1 MAINVAG
8 RRLSLAWLKPP
19 PVPPDGNMTLF
30 EHLRELRYRFVV
42 AAVWIVLGIAICAF
56 FYQTLY
62 EFLLQPY
69 NLAAIDL
76 KATRPDANTEVVN
89 IGVAAPMTLAMKIVG
104 IAGLVLTAPFWLYQ
118 LWAFIAPGLLAKEKK
133 WAVIFV
139 GAATP
144 LFLSGVA
151 IGYWVMPKGISVMLS
166 FTPQSVPVTNMLDIQ
181 YFLTFLIRLMLVFGI
196 AFLLPVVLV
205 VLNLAGILSG
215 AQLGKARQY
224 AIFGCFVF
232 GAVATPST
240 DPFSMLALALP
251 MAVLY
256 LIAELICR
264 ANDRARRRRGDVA
277 PSDAAPRDAA

>member
-1 MAINVAG
+1 MAG

-30 EHLRELRYRFVV
+30 EHLRELRYRLVV
-42 AAVWIVLGIAICAF
+42 AALWIVLGVAICAF
-56 FYQTLY
+56 FYQWLY
-62 EFLLQPY
+62 ELLLQPY
-69 NLAAIDL
+69 NLAVIDL
-76 KATRPDANTEVVN
+76 KAARPDANTEVVN

-104 IAGLVLTAPFWLYQ
+104 IAGLVLTAPFWLWQ

-133 WAVIFV
+133 WAIIFV
-139 GAATP
+139 GASTP
-144 LFLSGVA
+144 LFLAGVA

-205 VLNLAGILSG
+205 VLNLAGIVSG
-215 AQLGKARQY
+215 AQLGRVRQY

-240 DPFSMLALALP
+240 DPFSMLMLAVP
-251 MAVLY
+251 MAILY
-256 LIAELICR
+256 VVAEIISR
-264 ANDRARRRRGDVA
+264 INDRGRRRRGA
-277 PSDAAPRDAA
+277 PVPGETV

>member
-1 MAINVAG
+1 
-8 RRLSLAWLKPP
+8 
-19 PVPPDGNMTLF
+19 MTLF
-30 EHLRELRYRFVV
+30 EHLRELRYRLVV
-42 AAVWIVLGIAICAF
+42 AAIWIVLAVIICAF
-56 FYQTLY
+56 FYNQLF
-62 EFLLQPY
+62 EFLLRPIGVAVQD
-69 NLAAIDL
+69 LAQ
-76 KATRPDANTEVVN
+76 TRPGQQVSVVTT
-89 IGVAAPMTLAMKIVG
+89 GVAAPMTLSLKIVG
-104 IAGLVLTAPFWLYQ
+104 IAGLIFSAPFWLYQ

-133 WAVIFV
+133 WAVVFV

-166 FTPQSVPVTNMLDIQ
+166 FTPQDASVSNLLDLPF
-181 YFLTFLIRLMLVFGI
+181 FLNFLIRLMLVFGI

-205 VLNLAGILSG
+205 VLNLAGIVSG

-240 DPFSMLALALP
+240 DPFSMLMLAIP
-251 MAVLY
+251 MALLY
-256 LIAELICR
+256 LVAEVICR

>member
-1 MAINVAG
+1 M
-8 RRLSLAWLKPP
+8 S
-19 PVPPDGNMTLF
+19 LF
-30 EHLRELRYRFVV
+30 EHLRELRYRLVV
-42 AAVWIVLGIAICAF
+42 AAVWIILGVTICAF
-56 FYQTLY
+56 FYQQLY
-62 EFLLQPY
+62 EVLLHPY
-69 NLAAIDL
+69 QLAVEDL
-76 KATRPDANTEVVN
+76 KSVRPDATTEVVN

-133 WAVIFV
+133 WAIIFV
-139 GAATP
+139 GASTP

-151 IGYWVMPKGISVMLS
+151 IGYWVLPKGISVMLS
-166 FTPQSVPVTNMLDIQ
+166 FTPGSVPVTNMLDIQ

-205 VLNLAGILSG
+205 VLNMAGVITG
-215 AQLGKARQY
+215 AQLGKVRQY

-240 DPFSMLALALP
+240 DPFSMLALAIP
-251 MAVLY
+251 MTVLY

-264 ANDRARRRRGDVA
+264 AQDRARRRKGDVVA
-277 PSDAAPRDAA
+277 TSSGTDAD

>member
-1 MAINVAG
+1 MAG

-30 EHLRELRYRFVV
+30 EHLRELRYRLVV
-42 AAVWIVLGIAICAF
+42 AAIWIVLAVIICAF
-56 FYQTLY
+56 FYNQLF
-62 EFLLQPY
+62 EFLLRPIGVAVQD
-69 NLAAIDL
+69 LAQ
-76 KATRPDANTEVVN
+76 TRPGQQVSVVTT
-89 IGVAAPMTLAMKIVG
+89 GVAAPMTLSLKIVG
-104 IAGLVLTAPFWLYQ
+104 IAGLIFSAPFWLYQ

-133 WAVIFV
+133 WAVVFV

-166 FTPQSVPVTNMLDIQ
+166 FTPQDASVSNLLDLPF
-181 YFLTFLIRLMLVFGI
+181 FLNFLIRLMLVFGI

-205 VLNLAGILSG
+205 VLNLAGIVSG

-240 DPFSMLALALP
+240 DPFSMLMLAIP
-251 MAVLY
+251 MALLY
-256 LIAELICR
+256 LVAEVICR